1 MNLTAYPTSTIVVV
15 AILTALVAL
24 AGGLLT
30 EIGPWYRELNKP
42 SWQPPDWLFGPAW
55 TVIFILAAYAAI
67 DSYTAAPAEARAAVV
82 WVFVINAALNVA
94 WSLFFF
100 TLKSPMMA
108 LYEVVL
114 LWLSIISIM
123 VVIAPYSF
131 NGVLA
136 LIPYTIWVAFAAWLN
151 YNIVK
156 LNPPG
161 G

>member
-1 MNLTAYPTSTIVVV
+1 MNLASYPTSTIVVV

-30 EIGPWYRELNKP
+30 EIGPWYRQLIKP

-55 TVIFILAAYAAI
+55 TVIFILAAYAAV
-67 DSYTAAPAEARAAVV
+67 DSYTRAPADARAAII
-82 WVFVINAALNVA
+82 WVFAINAALNIA

-136 LIPYTIWVAFAAWLN
+136 LIPYTIWVSFAAWLN

-156 LNPPG
+156 LNAPG